1 MEYRLKAQP
10 RGSEKL
16 DALRDSGKIPG
27 VLYNRS
33 ENHKLVVDL
42 KEFDKVYRQASIHHV
57 ITLEME
63 GGKTVDTLV
72 RQINLDKRKRRP
84 EHVDFYAL
92 SDEPVLMWVPV
103 KLIGTAQGVRMGG
116 VLQLVNNDIQVKVS
130 PKNIPDHI
138 EVDVSEL
145 AIGSSL
151 HMSDLK
157 LPEGVKLA
165 MNAGVTLVAIV
176 PPEDAEK
183 LAAQAA
189 TGPTSS
195 EPEVIKKGKIE
206 EEKK

>member
-16 DALRDSGKIPG
+16 DVLRDSGKVPG
-27 VLYNRS
+27 VLYNRH
-33 ENHKLVVDL
+33 ENQKVVVDL

-92 SDEPVLMWVPV
+92 SDDPVLMWVPV

-145 AIGSSL
+145 PIGGSL

-165 MNAGVTLVAIV
+165 MNASVTLVAIV

-189 TGPTSS
+189 VAPTSA
-195 EPEVIKKGKIE
+195 EPEVIKKGKVE

>member
-1 MEYRLKAQP
+1 MEYRLKAQT
-10 RGSEKL
+10 RGAEKL
-16 DALRDSGKIPG
+16 DMLRDSGQVPG

-33 ENHKLVVDL
+33 ENQKVVVDL
-42 KEFDKVYRQASIHHV
+42 KEFDKVYRQASIHHI

-84 EHVDFYAL
+84 EHVDFYAVT
-92 SDEPVLMWVPV
+92 DEPILMWVPV
-103 KLIGTAQGVRMGG
+103 KLVGTAQGVRMGG

-145 AIGSSL
+145 AIGHSL
-151 HMSDLK
+151 HMSDVK

-165 MNAGVTLVAIV
+165 MNAGTTVVAIV

-183 LAAQAA
+183 LAAAA
-189 TGPTSS
+189 APTSA
-195 EPEVIKKGKIE
+195 EPEVIKKGKVE

>member
-16 DALRDSGKIPG
+16 DVLRDSGKVPG
-27 VLYNRS
+27 VLYNRT
-33 ENHKLVVDL
+33 ENQKVVVDL

-92 SDEPVLMWVPV
+92 SDDPVLMWVPV

-138 EVDVSEL
+138 EVDVSDVP
-145 AIGSSL
+145 IGGSL

-183 LAAQAA
+183 LVAQASVA
-189 TGPTSS
+189 PTSA
-195 EPEVIKKGKIE
+195 EPEVIKKGKVE